1 MYRHLSA
8 TRRLALTVAL
18 SLSILGVSSAA
29 STTQTPEAENG
40 QSTIL
45 AAKRNVGSLNT
56 WLGALELTGLADT
69 LEHGGP
75 VTVFAPSDD
84 AFAKLP
90 SGILEDLLHP
100 ENREKLIAVLNYHVV
115 PGRLVPASVATREI
129 DLETAEGI
137 YITVDGVDDFKVN
150 DAKVLFADIEAANAI
165 IHVID
170 DVVVP
175 N

>member
-1 MYRHLSA
+1 M
-8 TRRLALTVAL
+8 
-18 SLSILGVSSAA
+18 
-29 STTQTPEAENG
+29 
-40 QSTIL
+40 
-45 AAKRNVGSLNT
+45 
-56 WLGALELTGLADT
+56 TGLDDT

-90 SGILEDLLHP
+90 SGMLEDLLHP
-100 ENREKLIAVLNYHVV
+100 DNRETLVAVLNYHVV
-115 PGRLVPASVATREI
+115 PGRLVSASVAAREI

-137 YITVDGVDDFKVN
+137 NLTVDGADDLKVN
-150 DAKVLFADIEAANAI
+150 DAKVLIADIEAANAI

>member
-1 MYRHLSA
+1 MFRHFSA
-8 TRRLALTVAL
+8 IRRLVASVAL
-18 SLSILGVSSAA
+18 SFSVLAVPAA
-29 STTQTPEAENG
+29 AWANQTSGAEDG

-45 AAKRNVGSLNT
+45 TAKRNVGSLNT
-56 WLGALELTGLADT
+56 WLGALELAGLADR

-90 SGILEDLLHP
+90 PGILEDLLRP
-100 ENREKLIAVLNYHVV
+100 GNREKLVAVLNYHLV
-115 PGRLVPASVATREI
+115 PGRLVSASVATREV

-150 DAKVLFADIEAANAI
+150 DANVLIADIEAVNAI